1 MVKEKI
7 SYGNRISKWLDKKE
21 LKVMAE
27 GLDKDGEEWRYGR
40 SKVSKKWAIFLHK
53 EEGFE
58 VPHWLWWK
66 YSGWQFN
73 KCH

>member
-1 MVKEKI
+1 MVKEKV

-40 SKVSKKWAIFLHK
+40 SRVGKWAIFVEK
-53 EEGFE
+53 EDVFE
-58 VPHWLWWK
+58 TPHWFMWK
-66 YSGWQFN
+66 WASRGF
-73 KCH
+73 CRSS